1 MKTKAL
7 SSFFVLFAIASV
19 IAISAPDAFADH
31 SEVTIEAAQGSGAP
45 GCEETPEGC
54 YIPGTAT
61 VDVGGVVIFSNTDSA
76 AHTFTSGDPTMP
88 DTVQVLFDS
97 GLAMAGSTFEWSP
110 TEVGTVPYFCMV
122 HPWMQGIIIVQEA
135 EAAEDDHDDS
145 NLSDQSK
152 DHDEDTMLDAHFPE
166 GDATTTGM
174 LSDGTKV
181 SIWTSTVTAN
191 EMMDIFIEFEGKE
204 HVNHDIMVTQQ
215 GGEYM
220 NDEGAHHHDGKGAHV
235 TLPLSSS
242 NPVDITITFQGY
254 GNVPLEERT
263 GPIGEEVV
271 FSNVVPEFGTIA
283 MMILA
288 VAIISIVA
296 VTAKSRVVPRF

>member
-7 SSFFVLFAIASV
+7 SSFFVLFAIAAGIV
-19 IAISAPDAFADH
+19 AMTPGAFADH
-31 SEVTIEAAQGSGAP
+31 AEVTITPAAGSGSP
-45 GCEETPEGC
+45 GCDDTPEGC
-54 YIPGTAT
+54 FLPMTAT
-61 VDVGGVVIFSNTDSA
+61 VDVGGKVIFSNTDSA
-76 AHTFTSGDPTMP
+76 AHTFTSGEATDA
-88 DTVQVLFDS
+88 DSVGVVFDS
-97 GLAMAGSTFEWSP
+97 SLVMAGNTYEWSP
-110 TEVGTVPYFCMV
+110 TETGDQKYFCIV
-122 HPWMQGIIIVQEA
+122 HPWMEGLIVVQEV
-135 EAAEDDHDDS
+135 EAAEDDHGDDHG
-145 NLSDQSK
+145 D
-152 DHDEDTMLDAHFPE
+152 DTMLDTHFPE
-166 GDATTTGM
+166 GDATVTGM
-174 LSDGTKV
+174 LSDGTVVK
-181 SIWTSTVTAN
+181 IWASTPTAN
-191 EMMDIFIEFEGKE
+191 EMMEIFIEFEGAE

-220 NDEGAHHHDGKGAHV
+220 HDEGAHHHDGKGAHV
-235 TLPLSSS
+235 TAPLSSS

-254 GNVPLEERT
+254 GVDDPKT

>member
-7 SSFFVLFAIASV
+7 SSFFVLFAIAAGIV
-19 IAISAPDAFADH
+19 AMTPGAFADH
-31 SEVTIEAAQGSGAP
+31 AEVTVTPAAGSGSP
-45 GCEETPEGC
+45 GCEDTPEGC
-54 YIPGTAT
+54 FTPMTAT
-61 VDVGGVVIFSNTDSA
+61 VDVGGKVIFSNTDSA
-76 AHTFTSGDPTMP
+76 AHTFTSGEATDA
-88 DTVQVLFDS
+88 DSVGVVFDS
-97 GLAMAGSTFEWSP
+97 SLVMAGNTYEWSP
-110 TEVGTVPYFCMV
+110 TETGDQPYFCIV
-122 HPWMQGIIIVQEA
+122 HPWMKGLIVVQEV
-135 EAAEDDHDDS
+135 EAAEDDHGDDHG
-145 NLSDQSK
+145 D
-152 DHDEDTMLDAHFPE
+152 DTMLETHFPE

-191 EMMDIFIEFEGKE
+191 EMMEIFIEFEGKE

-235 TLPLSSS
+235 TAPLASS

-263 GPIGEEVV
+263 GPVGEEVV